1 MLLEQLNKM
10 LKVIASQTLNFNK
23 YKKLKH
29 NLMSKKIYP
38 QDFNFKTELQKS
50 IDAYIQATIY
60 DDFLFGDYDY
70 EYFWLEQ
77 ETNDIY

>member
-1 MLLEQLNKM
+1 
-10 LKVIASQTLNFNK
+10 
-23 YKKLKH
+23 
-29 NLMSKKIYP
+29 MSKKIYP
-38 QDFNFKTELQKS
+38 QDFNSKTELQKS

>member
-1 MLLEQLNKM
+1 
-10 LKVIASQTLNFNK
+10 
-23 YKKLKH
+23 
-29 NLMSKKIYP
+29 MSKKIYP